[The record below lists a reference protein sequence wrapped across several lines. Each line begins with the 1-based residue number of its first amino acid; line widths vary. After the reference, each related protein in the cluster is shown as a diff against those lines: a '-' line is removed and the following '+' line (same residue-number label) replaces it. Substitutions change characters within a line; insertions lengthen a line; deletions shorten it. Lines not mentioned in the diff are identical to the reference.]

1 MAELVHYNVINEC
14 ERKLKHPI
22 IEVQIATARTTPP
35 PSSLIANRDATDR
48 ALVRLIEIR
57 DARDDEHMRFLLS
70 PWRIAH
76 GLIMP

>member
-1 MAELVHYNVINEC
+1 MAELVHYNVINKC

-35 PSSLIANRDATDR
+35 PSPLIANHDASDR

-57 DARDDEHMRFLLS
+57 DARDDKRMRFLLS